1 MLHWLRSDDVD
12 PKISGQLALGGF
24 SYMLNGVM
32 DMRKSSELP
41 DSQFVDSHYLDL
53 IADPVA
59 AIQKIYRLAE
69 LEWPRGHDDRI
80 RGYLRDKPKGK
91 FGKHQ
96 YSLDEYGLNS
106 QAIDEA
112 YARYVEYYGVASEG

>member
-1 MLHWLRSDDVD
+1 
-12 PKISGQLALGGF
+12 
-24 SYMLNGVM
+24 MLNGVM
-32 DMRKSSELP
+32 DMRKTLELP

-59 AIQKIYRLAE
+59 AIQRIYRLAG
-69 LEWPRGHDDRI
+69 LEWPKGHDDRI